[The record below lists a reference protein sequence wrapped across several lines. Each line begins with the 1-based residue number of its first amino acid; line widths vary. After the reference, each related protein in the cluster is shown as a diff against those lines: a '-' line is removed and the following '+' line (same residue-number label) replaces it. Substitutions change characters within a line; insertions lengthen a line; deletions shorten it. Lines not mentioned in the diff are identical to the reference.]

1 MVISKLIDNN
11 IAYYCLHAETAYSHS
26 DTEDTV
32 YNRSKDVVHISIY
45 TTLLTKTAIDL
56 VSEDIM
62 NDTYCSTFVLDFDG
76 IEKIQP
82 NVIEEAISDLSNEHH
97 KNVVLANVKESIIT
111 QQSRSFVYLVEKN
124 KDYLIDKD
132 AKLYSYF
139 SIRETDCNQLS
150 NYEKVFNQVVKDKL
164 KKYTRTEKK
173 EHHSSSVYLSAYID
187 IKQFITL
194 DKPFILNCIYRLA
207 KKIWI
212 KWINNKQNDSFEF
225 MDKPIL
231 VCQSLNG
238 SFIASVLSSLLNLD
252 LFIIDSIGPIN
263 KLYRSLGATI
273 KSGKKYI
280 VVSDV
285 VCLGTEVKI
294 TKNIIE
300 YLGGVY
306 YGNVSIVRI
315 ESIKPYDN
323 VESVF
328 CINKK
333 NMNEFNYRIITPLDD
348 TFLDKTQIKQ

>member
-1 MVISKLIDNN
+1 MIVSKLIHNN
-11 IAYYCLHAETAYSHS
+11 IAYYCLHAEVTYFNFENGILVGIDPKSAY
-26 DTEDTV
+26 
-32 YNRSKDVVHISIY
+32 
-45 TTLLTKTAIDL
+45 LTKNVFDPICR
-56 VSEDIM
+56 DIL
-62 NDTYCSTFVLDFDG
+62 NDKHSVAFVLDFDS
-76 IEKIQP
+76 IETIQS
-82 NVIEEAISDLSNEHH
+82 NAIEVAISDLCNEHH
-97 KNVVLANVKESIIT
+97 KNVVLANVKESIIAK
-111 QQSRSFVYLVEKN
+111 QSKSFVYLVEKN
-124 KDYLIDKD
+124 KEYLIDKD
-132 AKLYSYF
+132 AKFYSYF

-164 KKYTRTEKK
+164 KKYTRTEEM

-187 IKQFITL
+187 IKKLITL
-194 DKPFILNCIYRLA
+194 DKPFILNCVYRLA
-207 KKIWI
+207 KKIWN
-212 KWINNKQNDSFEF
+212 KWINNKQNDSFGTE
-225 MDKPIL
+225 DKPIL

-238 SFIASVLSSLLNLD
+238 SFIASVLSSLLGLD

-280 VVSDV
+280 VISDV

-328 CINKK
+328 CIDKN
-333 NMNEFNYRIITPLDD
+333 NMNEFDYRIITSLDN
-348 TFLDKTQIKQ
+348 THIN